1 MREAWAR
8 RCKPAPPVKKARRTA
23 DIREVGHLRRRRIA
37 LVRLRTGRGVL
48 GDDRGSMLV
57 EALVAAALLVVL
69 ALAFFSSLDGAA
81 KSSASNRHRSVAAGL
96 AQSEMERMRAL
107 KQFDPA
113 DLSTTRT
120 QTVGAVTYTIASNAT
135 WIDDSSGTTA
145 CGPGSS
151 SADYLKV
158 VTTVTWSTIGNV
170 KPVKSESLFAVR
182 PGEGSIKTQV
192 VGRTGAP
199 VAAMPVTLA
208 GPHNASGSTDALG
221 CLFFG
226 YLPVGAYTATVNQ
239 AGYVD
244 KNGTQSVSQTTSVAD
259 SATSSLV
266 YLYDRAASI
275 AATFNSVIGG
285 STVAV
290 QGTGFMVSNSA
301 LPSPSTRTFT
311 SASAQSS
318 IDSGTTLFP
327 FSDGYGVW
335 AGSCAANDPSL
346 YGQTPPIVAVNP
358 GAASS
363 VAVRM
368 PALNIVVK
376 TSAGALLP
384 TANVRI
390 TPPSGCGSVYTAT
403 LNASAALSSPAM
415 PYGDYGVCANNVSG
429 TKRKVTAT
437 VQNRLPA
444 GSPVTTLVVPSS
456 GGSATCP

>member
-1 MREAWAR
+1 MRGTWAG
-8 RCKPAPPVKKARRTA
+8 RCKPVQVVKQAAPAA
-23 DIREVGHLRRRRIA
+23 DIREVGHLPRRRIA
-37 LVRLRTGRGVL
+37 PVRSQAGRGVL
-48 GDDRGSMLV
+48 SDDRGSMLV

-158 VTTVTWSTIGNV
+158 VTTVTWNTIGNV
-170 KPVKSESLFAVR
+170 KPVKTESLFAVR

-199 VAAMPVTLA
+199 VAAMPISLS
-208 GPHNASGSTDALG
+208 GPHSASGSTDALG

-226 YLPVGAYTATVNQ
+226 YLPIGSYTATVNQ

-244 KNGTQSVSQTTSVAD
+244 KNGVQSVSQTTSVAD

-266 YLYDRAASI
+266 YLYDRAASMT
-275 AATFNSVIGG
+275 ATFDSVIGG

-311 SASAQSS
+311 SGSAQAS
-318 IDSGTTLFP
+318 ISSGTTLFP

-335 AGSCAANDPSL
+335 AGSCAANDPGL
-346 YGQTPPIVAVNP
+346 YGQTPPIVSVNP
-358 GAASS
+358 AAASS
-363 VAVRM
+363 VTLRM
-368 PALNIVVK
+368 PALNIIVK
-376 TSAGALLP
+376 NSAGALLP

-390 TPPSGCGSVYTAT
+390 TPPSGCGSTYTAA
-403 LNASAALSSPAM
+403 LSASATLSSPAM
-415 PYGDYGVCANNVSG
+415 PYGDYGVCANNTSG

-437 VQNRLPA
+437 VQNRLPG
-444 GSPVTTLVVPSS
+444 GSAVTTLTVPSS